1 MRKYTLRE
9 LREFVRLGMAVN
21 ITEADPKS
29 ITEPVEKIGYSS
41 GVYGLNGGL
50 LQGREYRE
58 LLRMREEITAEM
70 EALSDKIK
78 AAMGERETVVAGE
91 YKVTYKT
98 VQSSRLDTTAIKARF
113 PELVQQFMKITT
125 YKRFTIT

>member
-9 LREFVRLGMAVN
+9 LREFVWLGMAIN

-50 LQGREYRE
+50 LQGRE
-58 LLRMREEITAEM
+58 LLRMREEITVEM

-78 AAMGERETVVAGE
+78 AAMGERETVVVGE

-125 YKRFTIT
+125 CKRFTIS